1 MARILQVNE
10 HAEAVS
16 NTGAVNPF
24 APGAMVTVWL
34 GSPRERFWGMLLD
47 LTPAGLSLRGIDLN
61 SFEDFVSLMRTGE
74 AATPCEV
81 FFPMHRIE
89 RVEVDLRSGSLPSLS
104 ERFES
109 SAGQAVSAIFGP
121 HSTARSVLNP

>member
-1 MARILQVNE
+1 
-10 HAEAVS
+10 
-16 NTGAVNPF
+16 
-24 APGAMVTVWL
+24 MVTVWL

-47 LTPAGLSLRGIDLN
+47 LSTAGLSLRAIDLN
-61 SFEDFVSLMRTGE
+61 SFEDFVSLLRAGE
-74 AATPCEV
+74 ATTPCEV

-89 RVEVDLRSGSLPSLS
+89 RVEVDLHNGTLPSLG

-121 HSTARSVLNP
+121 HSNIRSVHNP